1 MFTGLV
7 QAKGTLDYLGS
18 HQLQITYHPDTNPQ
32 IFQDLVPGDSVA
44 VDGMCLT
51 VVTILTQGFVAE
63 MSPETMQRTT
73 LQQQEHA
80 DAQVNLETSLRV
92 GSKVGGH
99 FVTGHVDGVGYL
111 QSVEQTATSWE
122 LGFRVSASA
131 IARYIVPKG
140 SIAVNGV
147 SLTVADCNPSGT
159 WFKVAVIPHTY
170 LHTNL
175 QTLKPGD
182 PVNLEGDLLGKY
194 VEKFLHLGT
203 NASHDLGTP
212 DSINTLDALT
222 PEFLVEHGYI

>member
-1 MFTGLV
+1 
-7 QAKGTLDYLGS
+7 
-18 HQLQITYHPDTNPQ
+18 
-32 IFQDLVPGDSVA
+32 
-44 VDGMCLT
+44 
-51 VVTILTQGFVAE
+51 
-63 MSPETMQRTT
+63 
-73 LQQQEHA
+73 
-80 DAQVNLETSLRV
+80 
-92 GSKVGGH
+92 
-99 FVTGHVDGVGYL
+99 
-111 QSVEQTATSWE
+111 
-122 LGFRVSASA
+122 
-131 IARYIVPKG
+131 
-140 SIAVNGV
+140 
-147 SLTVADCNPSGT
+147 VADCNPSGT